1 VDSRS
6 VEFVLGHNNV
16 ADDEFKVTIGNR
28 SVEPMD
34 AGLSN
39 VAIDDEVGS
48 AAYHTPE
55 GMLLVYD
62 PRETGTERASKDPIS
77 TTRLAPTLLALQG
90 VRPPPYM
97 EQPIEQLLEDAL

>member
-1 VDSRS
+1 M
-6 VEFVLGHNNV
+6 VEFVLGHKNV
-16 ADDEFKVTIGNR
+16 PDEQFTVMIGNR
-28 SVEPMD
+28 AVEPAD
-34 AGLSN
+34 VGLAN

-62 PRETGTERASKDPIS
+62 PREIANEHGSNERVS

-90 VRPPPYM
+90 ITPPPYM
-97 EQPIEQLLEDAL
+97 EQPIEQLLEGAL